1 MIFIS
6 CNNTRIY
13 YLSFGPHIT
22 YFLVVV
28 AKNQK
33 NFEQMIVREASHQ
46 PAFMSNRL
54 TISHMFYNPI
64 YPVDEGNEDVG

>member
-13 YLSFGPHIT
+13 YLSSGPHIT
-22 YFLVVV
+22 HFLVVV

-46 PAFMSNRL
+46 PALMCNLL
-54 TISHMFYNPI
+54 TISHTFYSPI
-64 YPVDEGNEDVG
+64 YPVDEGNVDVG

>member
-13 YLSFGPHIT
+13 YLSSGPHIT
-22 YFLVVV
+22 HFLVVV

-46 PAFMSNRL
+46 PAFMCNL
-54 TISHMFYNPI
+54 LNISHTFYSPI
-64 YPVDEGNEDVG
+64 YPVDEGNVDVG

>member
-13 YLSFGPHIT
+13 YLSSCPHIT
-22 YFLVVV
+22 HFLVVV

-46 PAFMSNRL
+46 PAFMCNRL
-54 TISHMFYNPI
+54 TISHTFYSPI
-64 YPVDEGNEDVG
+64 YPVDEGNVDVG